1 MNTMMPN
8 TVRVLVHLGHG
19 FTVWMERASSRNE
32 LRNFGDR
39 DLRDIGLSRADANRE
54 ATKPFWMA

>member
-1 MNTMMPN
+1 MSTMMPN
-8 TVRVLVHLGHG
+8 TVRVLAHLGHG
-19 FTVWMERASSRNE
+19 FTVWLERANSRNE

>member
-1 MNTMMPN
+1 MSTMMPN
-8 TVRVLVHLGHG
+8 TLRMLAHLGQG
-19 FTVWMERASSRNE
+19 FSVWRERVGSRNE

-39 DLRDIGLSRADANRE
+39 ELRDIGLSRADASRE

>member
-1 MNTMMPN
+1 MSTLMPN
-8 TVRVLVHLGHG
+8 TQRVLAHLGHG
-19 FTVWMERASSRNE
+19 FTVWLLRANSRNE

-39 DLRDIGLSRADANRE
+39 ELRDIGLSRADASRE

>member
-8 TVRVLVHLGHG
+8 TIRALANLGHG
-19 FTVWMERASSRNE
+19 FAVWMERANSRYE

-39 DLRDIGLSRADANRE
+39 DLRDIGLSRADASRE